1 MSGVASNL
9 SELAAYHLAEEKRYM
24 AIHSAMNTRQDEERA
39 EPELC
44 RMDADWRERI
54 ERLTAMRA
62 RTPAE
67 IAAKSISAFAAQQEQ
82 KQEEKERN
90 ERGFRSG

>member
-1 MSGVASNL
+1 
-9 SELAAYHLAEEKRYM
+9 M

-67 IAAKSISAFAAQQEQ
+67 IAAKSAVAKVTYDRLAPLGVLGEEADRLLQSLFRDIAESCRADAAV
-82 KQEEKERN
+82 
-90 ERGFRSG
+90 